1 MSSVRRSI
9 WLSLADSYLGLVLQ
23 IVSTM
28 VIARVLKPAEIG
40 VFAIAAVFSGL
51 ASMFRDFGVAEYMIQ
66 ERELTSEKIA
76 AALSLN
82 IMVSWSMSAAMF
94 LGSGFVADFYKN
106 DGVGTVMRI
115 QAIGFL
121 LVPFGAVTMAW
132 FRREMN
138 FRPVLICNLAG
149 NLTAFAT
156 AVGLA
161 LAGFGYLGLAWSTV
175 ASIVVIVVISV
186 AYRPAGFPRVPSLRG
201 IAPVFH
207 FSKFVTSMW
216 IVGQAGKGA
225 PEMIIGRASGVVD
238 VAMFSRASGL
248 LEMFN
253 RLVMRSVSHVG
264 MPYFAKSDRETGS
277 VAAAYIRTTSYVTA
291 LGWPFFAFL
300 AVGAF
305 AAVRIVYG
313 DQWDAAVPVAQV
325 LCLAGALDIVH
336 AMARDALLVRGRARE
351 GNRLQ
356 LILVALQVSGLL
368 LVVPFGLMGA
378 AWGAAGAAAA
388 GLVVTQYFL
397 VRHIGLSTT
406 DLMRGC
412 LPSAFLCMA
421 SVAPALLWALVEDVT
436 KENFIRFGIAG
447 GLLTVAAWLVALH
460 ILRHPLLEE
469 LESVKQRLS
478 SWIRRT

>member
-1 MSSVRRSI
+1 MSSVRRSL

-51 ASMFRDFGVAEYMIQ
+51 ASMFRDFGIAEYMIQ

-82 IMVSWSMSAAMF
+82 IIVSWSMAASMF
-94 LGSGFVADFYKN
+94 LGSGLVADFYKN

-115 QAIGFL
+115 QALGFL

-149 NLTAFAT
+149 NLTAFVT

-175 ASIVVIVVISV
+175 ASIGVTVIISV
-186 AYRPAGFPRVPSLRG
+186 AYRPAGFPRMPSLRG
-201 IAPVFH
+201 VGPVFH

-225 PEMIIGRASGVVD
+225 PELIIGRALGVVD
-238 VAMFSRASGL
+238 VAMYSRANGL

-264 MPYFAKSDRETGS
+264 MPYFAKCDRENGS
-277 VAAAYIRTTSYVTA
+277 ISVAYIRTASYVTA

-313 DQWDAAVPVAQV
+313 PQWDAAVPVAQV

-336 AMARDALLVRGRARE
+336 AMARDALLVRGCARE

-356 LILVALQVSGLL
+356 LILVALQACGLL
-368 LVVPFGLMGA
+368 LVVPFGLLGA
-378 AWGAAGAAAA
+378 AWGVTAAAA
-388 GLVVTQYFL
+388 LGLVVTQYFL
-397 VRHIGLSTT
+397 SKYIGLRTI
-406 DLMRGC
+406 DLLQGC
-412 LPSAFLCMA
+412 LPSALLCLG
-421 SVAPALLWALVEDVT
+421 SVLPALLWSLVVGVNADNFVT
-436 KENFIRFGIAG
+436 FGVAG
-447 GLLTVAAWLVALH
+447 GLITVAAWFVSLH
-460 ILRHPLLEE
+460 LLRHPLLDE
-469 LESVKQRLS
+469 LAPIKQRVA
-478 SWIRRT
+478 SWLRRA